1 MKKIA
6 LILSIIFAL
15 VVACETTPKKTPPEQ
30 SVGLK
35 LPNGVSVRETPRG
48 SVLKLSDGNEVKFRF
63 DRTIEIG
70 SYDEAY
76 NLVHQVIKDN
86 PSIKII
92 VEGNSSKE
100 GRAQYNYNLSQ
111 RRSDKSYN
119 YLIKLGV
126 QNSKLLYYI
135 FNTHFKYYDKE
146 INFAKD
152 FSLYIVGN
160 EYKDKIKNAKFEN
173 VYREFQT
180 KDGRRIDILI
190 VFDKF
195 EIIIENKIN
204 AGEQESQLE
213 DYYKDRYNNGKEIFL
228 VYLTRWKYE
237 ASEYSISKET
247 KEELKDKIYYLS
259 HGDMAKWIENDI
271 LNKYEFLKFDK
282 KYQSIYSALIQ
293 IRDNEKT
300 ITNLNEE
307 NNMEK
312 EEIKKFFE
320 REDNNYFETLLNK
333 DETIKDSFDKLNK
346 FYELLENAQRVIIDK
361 KFELISGNIKYSSK
375 VSEFI
380 KKVQSDKG
388 EDYMKG
394 ALLYNEEGIKGQ
406 FNGIWSRNILISIIG
421 YLDLCIT
428 LEQNIYIVDYHL
440 FINMRIITLQIS

>member
-1 MKKIA
+1 MPEDKQINLLKN
-6 LILSIIFAL
+6 LIENRHEIYERLA
-15 VVACETTPKKTPPEQ
+15 
-30 SVGLK
+30 
-35 LPNGVSVRETPRG
+35 PR
-48 SVLKLSDGNEVKFRF
+48 VNIVDILGNTYYE
-63 DRTIEIG
+63 
-70 SYDEAY
+70 
-76 NLVHQVIKDN
+76 
-86 PSIKII
+86 
-92 VEGNSSKE
+92 
-100 GRAQYNYNLSQ
+100 
-111 RRSDKSYN
+111 
-119 YLIKLGV
+119 V

-152 FSLYIVGN
+152 LALYIVGN
-160 EYKDKIKNAKFEN
+160 EYKDKIKNAKFKN

-180 KDGRRIDILI
+180 KEGRRIDILI

-247 KEELKDKIYYLS
+247 REKLKDKIYYLS
-259 HGDMAKWIENDI
+259 HGDIAKWIENDI

-300 ITNLNEE
+300 ITNPNEE

-320 REDNNYFETLLNK
+320 REDNNYFGLLNNNELK
-333 DETIKDSFDKLNK
+333 DNFEALDNCHNLLLKAAEVIENKKGDIILKDKKVLNEIDFSEKVSKYIKENMKDLISNNNELFKFKSNEEIKSNFLQNYKSNENIEMFLIKNPNNPCKSVKISLNQLIYPMEEYKKSLYFGVWIHYYQNKEILNK
-346 FYELLENAQRVIIDK
+346 VKEIIEEKFGNDFEEYNKLEIYDWVSPYIRYIDIEKDKPEEIGQKIID
-361 KFELISGNIKYSSK
+361 
-375 VSEFI
+375 
-380 KKVQSDKG
+380 
-388 EDYMKG
+388 
-394 ALLYNEEGIKGQ
+394 LYNLLKEKIAQ
-406 FNGIWSRNILISIIG
+406 
-421 YLDLCIT
+421 
-428 LEQNIYIVDYHL
+428 
-440 FINMRIITLQIS
+440 

>member
-1 MKKIA
+1 MAEDKQIDLLKN
-6 LILSIIFAL
+6 LIENRHEIYERLA
-15 VVACETTPKKTPPEQ
+15 
-30 SVGLK
+30 
-35 LPNGVSVRETPRG
+35 PR
-48 SVLKLSDGNEVKFRF
+48 VNIVDILGNTYYE
-63 DRTIEIG
+63 
-70 SYDEAY
+70 
-76 NLVHQVIKDN
+76 
-86 PSIKII
+86 
-92 VEGNSSKE
+92 
-100 GRAQYNYNLSQ
+100 
-111 RRSDKSYN
+111 
-119 YLIKLGV
+119 V

-152 FSLYIVGN
+152 LALYVVGN

-180 KDGRRIDILI
+180 KEGRRIDILI

-213 DYYKDRYNNGKEIFL
+213 DYYKDRYDGKKEIFL

-247 KEELKDKIYYLS
+247 REKLKDKIYYLS

-300 ITNLNEE
+300 ITNPNEE

-375 VSEFI
+375 VSKFI

-428 LEQNIYIVDYHL
+428 LEQNVYIVDYHL
-440 FINMRIITLQIS
+440 FINIIANNNIANKLREEPIKTEIGKILGKDSNKYKEDEDRGYIYTLYIDIEKDKPEEIGQKIIDLYNLLKEKITQ

>member
-1 MKKIA
+1 MTEDKQIDLLKN
-6 LILSIIFAL
+6 LIENRHEIYERLA
-15 VVACETTPKKTPPEQ
+15 
-30 SVGLK
+30 
-35 LPNGVSVRETPRG
+35 PR
-48 SVLKLSDGNEVKFRF
+48 VNIVDILGNTYYE
-63 DRTIEIG
+63 
-70 SYDEAY
+70 
-76 NLVHQVIKDN
+76 
-86 PSIKII
+86 
-92 VEGNSSKE
+92 
-100 GRAQYNYNLSQ
+100 
-111 RRSDKSYN
+111 
-119 YLIKLGV
+119 V

-152 FSLYIVGN
+152 FALYVVGN
-160 EYKDKIKNAKFEN
+160 EYKDKIKDAKFEN

-180 KDGRRIDILI
+180 KEGRRIDILI

-204 AGEQESQLE
+204 AGDQENQLL
-213 DYYKDRYNNGKEIFL
+213 DYYNDRYNNGKEIFL

-237 ASEYSISKET
+237 ASEYSIEKET
-247 KEELKDKIYYLS
+247 REKLKDKIYYLS

-293 IRDNEKT
+293 IRDNEKI
-300 ITNLNEE
+300 ITNPNEE

-361 KFELISGNIKYSSK
+361 KVALVSDDINYSLK

-380 KKVQSDKG
+380 KSVQSDKG

-428 LEQNIYIVDYHL
+428 LEQNVYIVDYHL
-440 FINMRIITLQIS
+440 FINIIANNNIANKLREEPIKTEIGKILGKDSNKYKEDEDRGYIYTLYIDIEKDKPEEIGQKIIDLYNFLKEKITQ

>member
-1 MKKIA
+1 MPEDKQIDLLKNIIENRQEIYERLA
-6 LILSIIFAL
+6 PRVNIVDIL
-15 VVACETTPKKTPPEQ
+15 
-30 SVGLK
+30 
-35 LPNGVSVRETPRG
+35 
-48 SVLKLSDGNEVKFRF
+48 GNTYYE
-63 DRTIEIG
+63 
-70 SYDEAY
+70 
-76 NLVHQVIKDN
+76 
-86 PSIKII
+86 
-92 VEGNSSKE
+92 
-100 GRAQYNYNLSQ
+100 
-111 RRSDKSYN
+111 
-119 YLIKLGV
+119 V

-152 FSLYIVGN
+152 LALYVVGN
-160 EYKDKIKNAKFEN
+160 EYKDKIKDAKFKN

-204 AGEQESQLE
+204 ASDQENQLL
-213 DYYKDRYNNGKEIFL
+213 DYYNDRYNEEKEIFL

-300 ITNLNEE
+300 ITNPNEE

-320 REDNNYFETLLNK
+320 REDNNYFETLLNNE
-333 DETIKDSFDKLNK
+333 ETIKDSFDKLNK

-440 FINMRIITLQIS
+440 FINIIANNNIANKLREEPIKTEIGKILGKYSNKYKEDEDRGYIYTLYIDIEKDKPEETAQKIIDLYNFLKEKITQ

>member
-1 MKKIA
+1 MAEDKQINLLKS
-6 LILSIIFAL
+6 LIENRQEIYERLA
-15 VVACETTPKKTPPEQ
+15 
-30 SVGLK
+30 
-35 LPNGVSVRETPRG
+35 PR
-48 SVLKLSDGNEVKFRF
+48 VNIVDILGNTYYE
-63 DRTIEIG
+63 
-70 SYDEAY
+70 
-76 NLVHQVIKDN
+76 
-86 PSIKII
+86 
-92 VEGNSSKE
+92 
-100 GRAQYNYNLSQ
+100 
-111 RRSDKSYN
+111 
-119 YLIKLGV
+119 V

-152 FSLYIVGN
+152 LALYVVGN

-180 KDGRRIDILI
+180 KEGRRIDILI

-213 DYYKDRYNNGKEIFL
+213 DYYKDRYDGKKEIFL

-247 KEELKDKIYYLS
+247 REKLKDKIYYLS

-300 ITNLNEE
+300 ITNPNEE

-312 EEIKKFFE
+312 EEIKNFFE
-320 REDNNYFETLLNK
+320 KHNYFKTLLNNN
-333 DETIKDSFDKLNK
+333 EPIKDSFDKLNK

-380 KKVQSDKG
+380 KNIQTNKG

-406 FNGIWSRNILISIIG
+406 FNGIWSRNIFIPIMG
-421 YLDLCIT
+421 WDLCIT
-428 LEQNIYIVDYHL
+428 LEQNVYIVGYNL
-440 FINMRIITLQIS
+440 FVSIIAWNNDNIANKLREEPIKTEIGKILGKDSNKYKEDEDRGYIYTLYIDIEKDKPEETAQKIIDLYNFLKEKITQ

>member
-1 MKKIA
+1 MTEDKQIDLLKN
-6 LILSIIFAL
+6 LIENRHEIYERLS
-15 VVACETTPKKTPPEQ
+15 
-30 SVGLK
+30 
-35 LPNGVSVRETPRG
+35 PR
-48 SVLKLSDGNEVKFRF
+48 VNIVDILGNTYYE
-63 DRTIEIG
+63 
-70 SYDEAY
+70 
-76 NLVHQVIKDN
+76 
-86 PSIKII
+86 
-92 VEGNSSKE
+92 
-100 GRAQYNYNLSQ
+100 
-111 RRSDKSYN
+111 
-119 YLIKLGV
+119 V

-152 FSLYIVGN
+152 LALYVVGN

-180 KDGRRIDILI
+180 KNGRRIDILI

-237 ASEYSISKET
+237 ASEYSIEKET
-247 KEELKDKIYYLS
+247 KEKLKDKIYYLS
-259 HGDMAKWIENDI
+259 HGDIAEWIENDI

-300 ITNLNEE
+300 ITNPNEE

-394 ALLYNEEGIKGQ
+394 AILYNEEGIKGQ

-440 FINMRIITLQIS
+440 FINIIANNNIANKLREEPIKTEIGKILGKDSNKYKEDEDRGYIYTLYIDIEKDKPEEIGQKIIDLYNFLKEKITQ

>member
-1 MKKIA
+1 MTEDKQIDLLKN
-6 LILSIIFAL
+6 LIENRHEIYERLA
-15 VVACETTPKKTPPEQ
+15 
-30 SVGLK
+30 
-35 LPNGVSVRETPRG
+35 PR
-48 SVLKLSDGNEVKFRF
+48 VNIVDILGNTYYE
-63 DRTIEIG
+63 
-70 SYDEAY
+70 
-76 NLVHQVIKDN
+76 
-86 PSIKII
+86 
-92 VEGNSSKE
+92 
-100 GRAQYNYNLSQ
+100 
-111 RRSDKSYN
+111 
-119 YLIKLGV
+119 V

-152 FSLYIVGN
+152 LALYVVGN

-180 KDGRRIDILI
+180 KEGRRIDILI

-213 DYYKDRYNNGKEIFL
+213 DYYKDRYDGKKEIFL

-300 ITNLNEE
+300 ITNPNEE

-440 FINMRIITLQIS
+440 FINIIANNNIANKLREEPIKTEIGKILGKDSNKYKEDEDRGYIYTLYIDIEKDKPEEIGQKIIDLYNLLKEKITQ

>member
-1 MKKIA
+1 MPEDKQIDLLKN
-6 LILSIIFAL
+6 LIENRHEIYERLA
-15 VVACETTPKKTPPEQ
+15 
-30 SVGLK
+30 
-35 LPNGVSVRETPRG
+35 PR
-48 SVLKLSDGNEVKFRF
+48 VNIVDILGNTYYE
-63 DRTIEIG
+63 
-70 SYDEAY
+70 
-76 NLVHQVIKDN
+76 
-86 PSIKII
+86 
-92 VEGNSSKE
+92 
-100 GRAQYNYNLSQ
+100 
-111 RRSDKSYN
+111 
-119 YLIKLGV
+119 V

-152 FSLYIVGN
+152 LALYVVGN

-180 KDGRRIDILI
+180 KEGRRIDILI

-300 ITNLNEE
+300 ITNPNEE

-312 EEIKKFFE
+312 EEIKKF
-320 REDNNYFETLLNK
+320 L
-333 DETIKDSFDKLNK
+333 
-346 FYELLENAQRVIIDK
+346 
-361 KFELISGNIKYSSK
+361 
-375 VSEFI
+375 
-380 KKVQSDKG
+380 
-388 EDYMKG
+388 
-394 ALLYNEEGIKGQ
+394 
-406 FNGIWSRNILISIIG
+406 
-421 YLDLCIT
+421 
-428 LEQNIYIVDYHL
+428 
-440 FINMRIITLQIS
+440 

>member
-1 MKKIA
+1 MPEDKQINLLKS
-6 LILSIIFAL
+6 LIENRQEIYERLA
-15 VVACETTPKKTPPEQ
+15 
-30 SVGLK
+30 
-35 LPNGVSVRETPRG
+35 PR
-48 SVLKLSDGNEVKFRF
+48 VNIVDILGNTYYE
-63 DRTIEIG
+63 
-70 SYDEAY
+70 
-76 NLVHQVIKDN
+76 
-86 PSIKII
+86 
-92 VEGNSSKE
+92 
-100 GRAQYNYNLSQ
+100 
-111 RRSDKSYN
+111 
-119 YLIKLGV
+119 V

-152 FSLYIVGN
+152 LALYVVG

-173 VYREFQT
+173 VFREFQT
-180 KDGRRIDILI
+180 KNGRRIDILI

-237 ASEYSISKET
+237 ASEYSIEKET
-247 KEELKDKIYYLS
+247 KEKLKDKIYYLS
-259 HGDMAKWIENDI
+259 HGDIAEWIENDI

-300 ITNLNEE
+300 ITNPNEE

-440 FINMRIITLQIS
+440 FINIIANNNIANKLREEPIKTEIGKILGKDSNKYKEDEDRGYIYTLYIDIEKDKPEEIGQKIIDLYNFLKEKITQ

>member
-1 MKKIA
+1 MTEDKQIDLLKN
-6 LILSIIFAL
+6 LIENRHEIYERLA
-15 VVACETTPKKTPPEQ
+15 
-30 SVGLK
+30 
-35 LPNGVSVRETPRG
+35 PR
-48 SVLKLSDGNEVKFRF
+48 VNIVDILGNTYYE
-63 DRTIEIG
+63 
-70 SYDEAY
+70 
-76 NLVHQVIKDN
+76 
-86 PSIKII
+86 
-92 VEGNSSKE
+92 
-100 GRAQYNYNLSQ
+100 
-111 RRSDKSYN
+111 
-119 YLIKLGV
+119 V

-152 FSLYIVGN
+152 LALYVVGN

-204 AGEQESQLE
+204 ASDQENQLL
-213 DYYKDRYNNGKEIFL
+213 DYYNDRYNEEKEIFL

-247 KEELKDKIYYLS
+247 REKLKDKIYYLS

-293 IRDNEKT
+293 IRDNEKI
-300 ITNLNEE
+300 ITNPNEE

-361 KFELISGNIKYSSK
+361 KVALVSDDINYSLK

-380 KKVQSDKG
+380 KSVQSDKG

-428 LEQNIYIVDYHL
+428 LEQNVYIVDYHL
-440 FINMRIITLQIS
+440 FINIIANNNIANKLREEPIKTEIGKILGKDSNKYKEDEDRGYIYTLYIDIEKDKPEETAQKIIDLYNFLKEKITQ

>member
-1 MKKIA
+1 MVEDKQIDLLKS
-6 LILSIIFAL
+6 LIENRQEIYERLA
-15 VVACETTPKKTPPEQ
+15 
-30 SVGLK
+30 
-35 LPNGVSVRETPRG
+35 PR
-48 SVLKLSDGNEVKFRF
+48 VNIVDILGNTYYE
-63 DRTIEIG
+63 
-70 SYDEAY
+70 
-76 NLVHQVIKDN
+76 
-86 PSIKII
+86 
-92 VEGNSSKE
+92 
-100 GRAQYNYNLSQ
+100 
-111 RRSDKSYN
+111 
-119 YLIKLGV
+119 V

-146 INFAKD
+146 INFVKD

-180 KDGRRIDILI
+180 KEGRRIDILI

-300 ITNLNEE
+300 ITNPNEE

-380 KKVQSDKG
+380 KKVQFDKG

-394 ALLYNEEGIKGQ
+394 AILYNEEGIKGQ

-440 FINMRIITLQIS
+440 FINIIANNNIANKLREEPIKTEIGKILGKDSNKYKEDEDRGYIYTLYIDIEKDKPEEIGQKIIDLYNLLKEKITQ

>member
-1 MKKIA
+1 MAEDKQID
-6 LILSIIFAL
+6 
-15 VVACETTPKKTPPEQ
+15 
-30 SVGLK
+30 
-35 LPNGVSVRETPRG
+35 
-48 SVLKLSDGNEVKFRF
+48 VLKNLIENRHEIYERLAPRVNIVDILGNTYYE
-63 DRTIEIG
+63 
-70 SYDEAY
+70 
-76 NLVHQVIKDN
+76 
-86 PSIKII
+86 
-92 VEGNSSKE
+92 
-100 GRAQYNYNLSQ
+100 
-111 RRSDKSYN
+111 
-119 YLIKLGV
+119 V

-152 FSLYIVGN
+152 LALYVVGN

-259 HGDMAKWIENDI
+259 HGDIAKWIENDI

-300 ITNLNEE
+300 IANPNEE

-440 FINMRIITLQIS
+440 FINIIANNNIANKLREEPIKTEIGKILGKDSNKYKEDEDRGYIYTLYIDIEKDKPEEIGQKIIDLYNFLKEKITQ

>member
-1 MKKIA
+1 MAEDKQINLLKS
-6 LILSIIFAL
+6 LIENRQEIYERLA
-15 VVACETTPKKTPPEQ
+15 
-30 SVGLK
+30 
-35 LPNGVSVRETPRG
+35 PR
-48 SVLKLSDGNEVKFRF
+48 VNIVDILGNTYYE
-63 DRTIEIG
+63 
-70 SYDEAY
+70 
-76 NLVHQVIKDN
+76 
-86 PSIKII
+86 
-92 VEGNSSKE
+92 
-100 GRAQYNYNLSQ
+100 
-111 RRSDKSYN
+111 
-119 YLIKLGV
+119 V

-160 EYKDKIKNAKFEN
+160 EYKDKIKDAKFEN

-180 KDGRRIDILI
+180 KEGRRIDILI

-204 AGEQESQLE
+204 ASEQESQLE

-247 KEELKDKIYYLS
+247 KEKLKDKIYYLS

-300 ITNLNEE
+300 ITNPNEE

-440 FINMRIITLQIS
+440 FINIIANNNIANKLREEPIKTEIGKILGKDSNKYKEDEDRGYIYTLYIDIEKDKPEEIGQKIIDLYNLLKEKITQ

>member
-1 MKKIA
+1 MSEDKQIDLLKN
-6 LILSIIFAL
+6 LIENRHEIYERLA
-15 VVACETTPKKTPPEQ
+15 
-30 SVGLK
+30 
-35 LPNGVSVRETPRG
+35 PR
-48 SVLKLSDGNEVKFRF
+48 VNIVDILGNTYYE
-63 DRTIEIG
+63 
-70 SYDEAY
+70 
-76 NLVHQVIKDN
+76 
-86 PSIKII
+86 
-92 VEGNSSKE
+92 
-100 GRAQYNYNLSQ
+100 
-111 RRSDKSYN
+111 
-119 YLIKLGV
+119 V

-152 FSLYIVGN
+152 LALYVVGN
-160 EYKDKIKNAKFEN
+160 EYKDKIKNAKFKN

-180 KDGRRIDILI
+180 KEGRRIDILI

-259 HGDMAKWIENDI
+259 HSDIAKWIENDI

-300 ITNLNEE
+300 ITNPNEE

-320 REDNNYFETLLNK
+320 REDNNYFENLLNK

-440 FINMRIITLQIS
+440 FINIIANNNIANKLREEPIKTEIGKILGKDSNKYKEDEDRGYIYTLYIDIEKDKPEETAQKIIDLYNLLKEKITQ

>member
-1 MKKIA
+1 MTEDKQIDLLKN
-6 LILSIIFAL
+6 LIENRHEIYERLA
-15 VVACETTPKKTPPEQ
+15 PK
-30 SVGLK
+30 VNIVDIL
-35 LPNGVSVRETPRG
+35 
-48 SVLKLSDGNEVKFRF
+48 GNTYYE
-63 DRTIEIG
+63 
-70 SYDEAY
+70 
-76 NLVHQVIKDN
+76 
-86 PSIKII
+86 
-92 VEGNSSKE
+92 
-100 GRAQYNYNLSQ
+100 
-111 RRSDKSYN
+111 
-119 YLIKLGV
+119 V

-259 HGDMAKWIENDI
+259 HGDIAKWIENDI

-300 ITNLNEE
+300 ITNPNEE

-312 EEIKKFFE
+312 EEIKNFFE
-320 REDNNYFETLLNK
+320 KHNYFKTLLNNN
-333 DETIKDSFDKLNK
+333 EPIKDSFNKLNK
-346 FYELLENAQRVIIDK
+346 FYELLENAQKVILDK
-361 KFELISGNIKYSSK
+361 KVTLVSDDINYSLK
-375 VSEFI
+375 VRDFI
-380 KKVQSDKG
+380 KNIQTNKG
-388 EDYMKG
+388 GDYMKG
-394 ALLYNEEGIKGQ
+394 AVFYDKEIIENMFYNG
-406 FNGIWSRNILISIIG
+406 NHSS
-421 YLDLCIT
+421 
-428 LEQNIYIVDYHL
+428 QNIFIPIIENWGLSIVLDQIIDYHL
-440 FINMRIITLQIS
+440 CISVYSINNDIINKLREEPLKNEIGNILDKGSDKYEEDADKYYIYSRFVDIEKDKPEEIGQKIIDLYNLLKEKITQ

>member
-1 MKKIA
+1 MPEDKQIDLLKSLIENRQKIYERLA
-6 LILSIIFAL
+6 PRVNIVDIL
-15 VVACETTPKKTPPEQ
+15 
-30 SVGLK
+30 
-35 LPNGVSVRETPRG
+35 
-48 SVLKLSDGNEVKFRF
+48 GNTYYE
-63 DRTIEIG
+63 
-70 SYDEAY
+70 
-76 NLVHQVIKDN
+76 
-86 PSIKII
+86 
-92 VEGNSSKE
+92 
-100 GRAQYNYNLSQ
+100 
-111 RRSDKSYN
+111 
-119 YLIKLGV
+119 V

-247 KEELKDKIYYLS
+247 REKLKDKIYYLS

-300 ITNLNEE
+300 ITNPNEE

-333 DETIKDSFDKLNK
+333 EETIKDSFDKLNK

-440 FINMRIITLQIS
+440 FINIIANNNIANKLREEPIKTEIGKILGKDSNKYKEDEDRGYIYTLYIDIEKDKPEEIGQKIIDLYNFLKEKITQ

>member
-1 MKKIA
+1 MPEDKQIDLLKN
-6 LILSIIFAL
+6 LIENRHEIYERLA
-15 VVACETTPKKTPPEQ
+15 
-30 SVGLK
+30 
-35 LPNGVSVRETPRG
+35 PR
-48 SVLKLSDGNEVKFRF
+48 VNIVDILGNTYYE
-63 DRTIEIG
+63 
-70 SYDEAY
+70 
-76 NLVHQVIKDN
+76 
-86 PSIKII
+86 
-92 VEGNSSKE
+92 
-100 GRAQYNYNLSQ
+100 
-111 RRSDKSYN
+111 
-119 YLIKLGV
+119 V

-204 AGEQESQLE
+204 AGDQENQLL
-213 DYYKDRYNNGKEIFL
+213 DYYNDRYNGEKEIFL

-293 IRDNEKT
+293 IRDNERI
-300 ITNLNEE
+300 ITNPNEE

-312 EEIKKFFE
+312 EEIKNFFE
-320 REDNNYFETLLNK
+320 KHNYFKTLLNNN
-333 DETIKDSFDKLNK
+333 EPIKDSFNKLNK
-346 FYELLENAQRVIIDK
+346 FYELLENAQKVILDK
-361 KFELISGNIKYSSK
+361 KVALVSDDINYSLK
-375 VSEFI
+375 VSDFI
-380 KKVQSDKG
+380 KNIQTNKG
-388 EDYMKG
+388 GDYMKG
-394 ALLYNEEGIKGQ
+394 AVFYDKEIIENMFYNG
-406 FNGIWSRNILISIIG
+406 NHSS
-421 YLDLCIT
+421 
-428 LEQNIYIVDYHL
+428 QNIFIPIIENWGLSIVLDQIIDYHL
-440 FINMRIITLQIS
+440 CISVYSINNNIINKLREEPLKNEIGNILNKGSDKYEEDADKYYIYSRFVDIEKDKPEEIGQKIIDLYNLLKEKITQ

>member
-1 MKKIA
+1 MKFKIA
-6 LILSIIFAL
+6 NYYII
-15 VVACETTPKKTPPEQ
+15 
-30 SVGLK
+30 
-35 LPNGVSVRETPRG
+35 
-48 SVLKLSDGNEVKFRF
+48 
-63 DRTIEIG
+63 
-70 SYDEAY
+70 
-76 NLVHQVIKDN
+76 
-86 PSIKII
+86 
-92 VEGNSSKE
+92 
-100 GRAQYNYNLSQ
+100 
-111 RRSDKSYN
+111 
-119 YLIKLGV
+119 
-126 QNSKLLYYI
+126 LYYI

-152 FSLYIVGN
+152 LALYVVGN
-160 EYKDKIKNAKFEN
+160 EYKDKIKDAKFEN

-180 KDGRRIDILI
+180 KEGRRIDILI

-247 KEELKDKIYYLS
+247 KEKLKDKIYYLS
-259 HGDMAKWIENDI
+259 HGDIAKWIENDI
-271 LNKYEFLKFDK
+271 LNKYDFLKFDK

-300 ITNLNEE
+300 ITNPNEE

-440 FINMRIITLQIS
+440 FINIIANNNIANKLREEPIKTEIGKILGKDSNKYKEDEDRGYIYTLYIDIEKDKPEEIGQKIIDLYNLLKEKITQ

>member
-1 MKKIA
+1 MPEDKQIDLLKNIIENRQEIYERLA
-6 LILSIIFAL
+6 PRVNIVDIL
-15 VVACETTPKKTPPEQ
+15 
-30 SVGLK
+30 
-35 LPNGVSVRETPRG
+35 
-48 SVLKLSDGNEVKFRF
+48 GNTYYE
-63 DRTIEIG
+63 
-70 SYDEAY
+70 
-76 NLVHQVIKDN
+76 
-86 PSIKII
+86 
-92 VEGNSSKE
+92 
-100 GRAQYNYNLSQ
+100 
-111 RRSDKSYN
+111 
-119 YLIKLGV
+119 V

-152 FSLYIVGN
+152 LALYVVGN
-160 EYKDKIKNAKFEN
+160 EYKDKIKDAKFKN

-204 AGEQESQLE
+204 ASDQENQLL
-213 DYYKDRYNNGKEIFL
+213 DYYNDRYNEEKEIFL

-320 REDNNYFETLLNK
+320 REDNNYFETLLNNE
-333 DETIKDSFDKLNK
+333 ETIKDSFDKLNK

-440 FINMRIITLQIS
+440 FINIIANNNIANKLREEPIKTEIGKILGKDSNKYKEDEDRGYIYTLYIDIEKDKPEETAQKIIDLYNFLKEKITQ

>member
-1 MKKIA
+1 MPEDKQIDLLKNIIENRQEIYERLA
-6 LILSIIFAL
+6 PRVNIVDIL
-15 VVACETTPKKTPPEQ
+15 
-30 SVGLK
+30 
-35 LPNGVSVRETPRG
+35 
-48 SVLKLSDGNEVKFRF
+48 GNTYYE
-63 DRTIEIG
+63 
-70 SYDEAY
+70 
-76 NLVHQVIKDN
+76 
-86 PSIKII
+86 
-92 VEGNSSKE
+92 
-100 GRAQYNYNLSQ
+100 
-111 RRSDKSYN
+111 
-119 YLIKLGV
+119 V

-152 FSLYIVGN
+152 LALYVVGN

-180 KDGRRIDILI
+180 KEGRRIDILI

-204 AGEQESQLE
+204 ASDQENQLL
-213 DYYKDRYNNGKEIFL
+213 DYYNDRYNEEKEIFL

-293 IRDNEKT
+293 IRDNEKI
-300 ITNLNEE
+300 ITNPNEE

-361 KFELISGNIKYSSK
+361 KVALVSDDINYSLK

-380 KKVQSDKG
+380 KSVQSDKG

-428 LEQNIYIVDYHL
+428 LEQNVYIVDYHL
-440 FINMRIITLQIS
+440 FINIIANNNIANKLREEPIKTEIGKILGKDSNKYKEDEDRGYIYTLYIDIEKDKPEETAQKIIDLYNFLKEKITQ

>member
-1 MKKIA
+1 MTEDKQIDLLKN
-6 LILSIIFAL
+6 LIENRHEIYERLA
-15 VVACETTPKKTPPEQ
+15 
-30 SVGLK
+30 
-35 LPNGVSVRETPRG
+35 PR
-48 SVLKLSDGNEVKFRF
+48 VNIVDILGNTYYE
-63 DRTIEIG
+63 
-70 SYDEAY
+70 
-76 NLVHQVIKDN
+76 
-86 PSIKII
+86 
-92 VEGNSSKE
+92 
-100 GRAQYNYNLSQ
+100 
-111 RRSDKSYN
+111 
-119 YLIKLGV
+119 V

-152 FSLYIVGN
+152 LALYVVGN

-180 KDGRRIDILI
+180 KEGRRIDILI

-213 DYYKDRYNNGKEIFL
+213 DYYKDRYDGKKEIFL

-247 KEELKDKIYYLS
+247 REKLKDKIYYLS

-300 ITNLNEE
+300 ITNPNEE

-312 EEIKKFFE
+312 EEIKNFFE
-320 REDNNYFETLLNK
+320 KHNYFKTLLNNN
-333 DETIKDSFDKLNK
+333 EPIKDSFDKLNK

-380 KKVQSDKG
+380 KNIQTNKG

-406 FNGIWSRNILISIIG
+406 FNGIWSRNIFIPIMG
-421 YLDLCIT
+421 WDLCIT
-428 LEQNIYIVDYHL
+428 LEQNVYIVGYNL
-440 FINMRIITLQIS
+440 FVSIIAWNNDNIANKLREEPIKTEIGKILGKDSNKYKEDEDRGYIYTLYIDIEKDKPEETAQKIIDLYNFLKEKITQ

>member
-1 MKKIA
+1 MPEDKQIDLLKN
-6 LILSIIFAL
+6 LIENRQEIYERLA
-15 VVACETTPKKTPPEQ
+15 
-30 SVGLK
+30 
-35 LPNGVSVRETPRG
+35 PR
-48 SVLKLSDGNEVKFRF
+48 VNIVDILGNTYYE
-63 DRTIEIG
+63 
-70 SYDEAY
+70 
-76 NLVHQVIKDN
+76 
-86 PSIKII
+86 
-92 VEGNSSKE
+92 
-100 GRAQYNYNLSQ
+100 
-111 RRSDKSYN
+111 
-119 YLIKLGV
+119 V

-160 EYKDKIKNAKFEN
+160 EYKYKIKDAKFEN

-180 KDGRRIDILI
+180 KEGRRIDILI

-247 KEELKDKIYYLS
+247 KEKLKDKIYYLS
-259 HGDMAKWIENDI
+259 HGDIAKWIENDI
-271 LNKYEFLKFDK
+271 LNKYEFLKFDE

-300 ITNLNEE
+300 IANPNEE

-312 EEIKKFFE
+312 KEIKRFFE
-320 REDNNYFETLLNK
+320 ENKYFETLLNK
-333 DETIKDSFDKLNK
+333 EETIKDSFNKLNK

-380 KKVQSDKG
+380 KNIQTNKG

-406 FNGIWSRNILISIIG
+406 FNGIWSRNIFIPIMG
-421 YLDLCIT
+421 WDLCIT
-428 LEQNIYIVDYHL
+428 LEQNVYIVGYSL
-440 FINMRIITLQIS
+440 FVSIIAWNNDNIANKLREEPIKTEIGKILGKDSNKYKEDEDRGYIYTLYIDIEKDKPEEIGQKIIDLYNLLKEKITQ

>member
-1 MKKIA
+1 MPEDKQIDLLKN
-6 LILSIIFAL
+6 LIENRQEIYERLS
-15 VVACETTPKKTPPEQ
+15 PK
-30 SVGLK
+30 VNIVDIL
-35 LPNGVSVRETPRG
+35 
-48 SVLKLSDGNEVKFRF
+48 GNTYYE
-63 DRTIEIG
+63 
-70 SYDEAY
+70 
-76 NLVHQVIKDN
+76 
-86 PSIKII
+86 
-92 VEGNSSKE
+92 
-100 GRAQYNYNLSQ
+100 
-111 RRSDKSYN
+111 
-119 YLIKLGV
+119 V

-152 FSLYIVGN
+152 FSLYIVGD
-160 EYKDKIKNAKFEN
+160 EYKDKIKNAKFKN

-247 KEELKDKIYYLS
+247 KEKLKDKIYYLS
-259 HGDMAKWIENDI
+259 HGDIAKWIENDI
-271 LNKYEFLKFDK
+271 LNKYDFLKFDK

-300 ITNLNEE
+300 ITNPNEE

-388 EDYMKG
+388 GDYMKG

-440 FINMRIITLQIS
+440 FINIIANNNIANKLREEPIKIEIGKILGKDSNKYKEDEDREYIYTLYIDIEKDKPEETAQKIIDLYNLLKEKITQ